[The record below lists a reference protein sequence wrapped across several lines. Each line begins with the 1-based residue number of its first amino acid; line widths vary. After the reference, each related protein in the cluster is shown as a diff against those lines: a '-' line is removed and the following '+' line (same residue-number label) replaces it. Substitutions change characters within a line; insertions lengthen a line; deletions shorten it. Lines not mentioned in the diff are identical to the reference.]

1 MTWRLIRISGNILSL
16 FLTCFT
22 VGTGIGFILGEIVA
36 RTWER
41 PAQIDFA
48 EGAAAIGGGAACVV
62 GPILYYI
69 VLGRRVS
76 FEEFASTVAFA
87 AVVGFLVSLTGSEFI
102 TSTVPVAGA
111 VLAAIAIKVRRDT

>member
-1 MTWRLIRISGNILSL
+1 MIWRVIRISGNILSL

-22 VGTGIGFILGEIVA
+22 VGAGIGFILGEIIA

-48 EGAAAIGGGAACVV
+48 EGAAGIGGGAACIV
-62 GPILYYI
+62 GPLLYYI

-76 FEEFASTVAFA
+76 FEEFATIVAFA
-87 AVVGFLVSLTGSEFI
+87 VVAGSLAGLTGSEFI
-102 TSTVPVAGA
+102 TPAVPVVGA
-111 VLAAIAIKVRRDT
+111 ALAAIAIMVRRNS